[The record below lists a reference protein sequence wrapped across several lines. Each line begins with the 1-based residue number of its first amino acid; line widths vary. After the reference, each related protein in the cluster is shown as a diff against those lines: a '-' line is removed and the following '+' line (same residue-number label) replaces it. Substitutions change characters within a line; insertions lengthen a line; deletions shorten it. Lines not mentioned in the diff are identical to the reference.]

1 MHDIVALIRHFGLV
15 VVFVAVLLESLGLP
29 LPSFAIVLV
38 AAGASFDDKHALPWD
53 VLGAAFGAGMVC
65 DVFWYWAGR
74 RYGYRLLYTLCRI
87 SLSPDSCV
95 QRTESVFT
103 RWGSATLLVARF
115 VPGLSVV
122 AQPLAGIVRRPRASF
137 LMYDGMGLLLWAGA
151 AVSLGV
157 VFSAAIDDVLDTL
170 SRFGILGA
178 VIIFGALVL
187 WLIRKAEQRRALLRQ
202 LSMDRISV
210 EELKGLIDSGMAPMI
225 LDVRPN
231 EVQQRQGVIPGAIA
245 ISEELLPS
253 LALPPDSRREI
264 VVYCACPNEASA
276 ASIARALMKRGY
288 DRVRPLRG
296 GAEAWREA
304 GLTLVVSET

>member
-1 MHDIVALIRHFGLV
+1 MHDIAALIRHFGLA

-38 AAGASFDDKHALPWD
+38 AAGASFEDRHALPWN
-53 VLGAAFGAGMVC
+53 VLGAAFGAGIVC
-65 DVFWYWAGR
+65 DIFRYWAGR
-74 RYGYRLLYTLCRI
+74 HYGYRLLRTLCRI

-137 LMYDGMGLLLWAGA
+137 LFYDGIGLMLWAGV

-157 VFSAAIDDVLDTL
+157 VFSTAIDDILDVL
-170 SRFGILGA
+170 SRFGMFGA
-178 VIIFGALVL
+178 VIVVGIFLL
-187 WLIRKAEQRRALLRQ
+187 WLARKIEQRRTLLRR
-202 LSMDRISV
+202 LRMDRISV
-210 EELKGLIDSGMAPMI
+210 EELKDMIDTGAAPVI
-225 LDVRPN
+225 LDVRPI
-231 EVQQRQGVIPGAIA
+231 EVQQRQGVIPGAIV
-245 ISEELLPS
+245 ISEEMLPS

-264 VVYCACPNEASA
+264 IVYCACPNEASA
-276 ASIARALMKRGY
+276 VSIARALLKRGY
-288 DRVRPLRG
+288 ERVRPLRG
-296 GAEAWREA
+296 GAEAWSAA
-304 GLTLVVSET
+304 GLALVISAA